1 MRIDVLTLFPGA
13 FKAVLNESI
22 LKRAQEKKKVRI
34 EVHDIRGEATDRHR
48 TCDDRPFGG
57 GPGMVM
63 KPEPIDRLARKLLGS
78 PKKSKARF
86 ILLTPAGRRFSQ
98 KDAERL
104 SKEKHL
110 VLLSGRYEGIDE
122 RIRELWVDD
131 EISIGDYVLSGG
143 EIPAMVVIDAV
154 VRLVPGVLGNAE
166 SKNFESFTGNLL
178 EYPHYTRPEVFRGL
192 AVPTVLLSGNHKAI
206 EAWRLEQ
213 SRQRTLKRRPD
224 LMQAKR
230 LEQVRG

>member
-13 FKAVLNESI
+13 FKPVLGESI
-22 LKRAQEKKKVRI
+22 LKRAQAAKKVRI
-34 EVHDIRGEATDRHR
+34 EVHNIRDAATDRHKS
-48 TCDDRPFGG
+48 CDDRPFGG

-63 KPEPIDRLARKLLGS
+63 KPEPIDRTARKLLGS
-78 PKKSKARF
+78 KKSSKARF
-86 ILLTPAGRRFSQ
+86 ILLTPSGKKFTQ

-104 SKEKHL
+104 SKERRL

-122 RIRELWVDD
+122 RIRELWVDE

-154 VRLVPGVLGNAE
+154 VRLLPGVLGNAE
-166 SKNFESFTGNLL
+166 SKNFESFTENLL

-192 AVPTVLLSGNHKAI
+192 AVPPVLLSGNHKAI
-206 EAWRLEQ
+206 EDWRLQQ
-213 SRQRTLKRRPD
+213 SREKTLKRRPD
-224 LMQAKR
+224 LIKTTA
-230 LEQVRG
+230 L